1 MTHDI
6 PLRLNRYYLLRNNKH
21 QFFYI
26 KVDALGGRSAT
37 CSIISA
43 TGGQC
48 ESGVKFRR
56 GWLEDNLQMEIQNE
70 ARIVELK
77 LCGLV

>member
-1 MTHDI
+1 MTHYI
-6 PLRLNRYYLLRNNKH
+6 PLRLNRYYLIRNNEH

-26 KVDALGGRSAT
+26 KVDALGGRLAT
-37 CSIISA
+37 CSTISA

-48 ESGVKFRR
+48 KNGVKFRR
-56 GWLEDNLQMEIQNE
+56 EWLEDNLQMEIQNE

-77 LCGLV
+77 LRGLV

>member
-26 KVDALGGRSAT
+26 KVDAIDNRTVT
-37 CSIISA
+37 CSILGTISRM
-43 TGGQC
+43 C
-48 ESGVKFRR
+48 EHGVTFRR
-56 GWLEDNLQMEIQNE
+56 SWLEDNLQMEIQNE

-77 LCGLV
+77 LRGLV